1 MRVLLITDGIHPYV
15 LGGMQKHSYYL
26 AKFLSRSGVR
36 VHVVHAAPPDVA
48 GHEPDR
54 PEFSG
59 FDLANVSFQAIPFPA
74 PARWPGHYLRA
85 NKEFSRMAFAHAEP
99 HFQDFDLV
107 YCQGFTGLAF
117 VEARRKGQLAIP
129 VLCNLHGYEMFQ
141 DPPDLRAALTR
152 GPLRS
157 LAQRLSRDADGIFSF
172 GGKITDILV
181 GMGVRPDRILE
192 CPIGIEE
199 DWLVDHIPAR
209 DRRERAFIFVG
220 RDERRKGI
228 DELNQALQH
237 LSSGGNTGFRMHF
250 VGPIAERN
258 RREMAGVV
266 YHGAIRD
273 EGKLKALLRSCD
285 VLVCP
290 SWSEGMPTVIMEAMA
305 SGLAVIATDVGAVR
319 QQVGENGWL
328 LPKPVPSAIRSAL
341 EAAMRSAPEELA
353 AMKQRSLAKVR
364 ERFTWERVIQ
374 GKIGLLSR
382 FMDHAHQR

>member
-1 MRVLLITDGIHPYV
+1 
-15 LGGMQKHSYYL
+15 
-26 AKFLSRSGVR
+26 
-36 VHVVHAAPPDVA
+36 
-48 GHEPDR
+48 
-54 PEFSG
+54 
-59 FDLANVSFQAIPFPA
+59 
-74 PARWPGHYLRA
+74 
-85 NKEFSRMAFAHAEP
+85 
-99 HFQDFDLV
+99 
-107 YCQGFTGLAF
+107 
-117 VEARRKGQLAIP
+117 
-129 VLCNLHGYEMFQ
+129 
-141 DPPDLRAALTR
+141 
-152 GPLRS
+152 
-157 LAQRLSRDADGIFSF
+157 
-172 GGKITDILV
+172 
-181 GMGVRPDRILE
+181 
-192 CPIGIEE
+192 
-199 DWLVDHIPAR
+199 
-209 DRRERAFIFVG
+209 
-220 RDERRKGI
+220 
-228 DELNQALQH
+228 
-237 LSSGGNTGFRMHF
+237 
-250 VGPIAERN
+250 
-258 RREMAGVV
+258 MAGVV